1 MKEINKYINMQN
13 NQLSQEYQQLL
24 EEIKKWCAYSMI
36 LDCINHLSIALV
48 HWKISWKFIWWLLI
62 RCFLLDFWW
71 FVKGCVLFC
80 CNRWPEGS
88 IVIVLAARRGGS
100 QVSFYWNIF
109 FWVLW
114 GGIYLWVSCL
124 FYSNSNLVFPYT
136 SNHKVNQIA
145 IFYSMTSWELLGGAD
160 W

>member
-1 MKEINKYINMQN
+1 MKEINKYLNMQN

-36 LDCINHLSIALV
+36 LVCISHLSIILV
-48 HWKISWKFIWWLLI
+48 HWKISWRVIGWLLKH
-62 RCFLLDFWW
+62 CFIQDFWLV
-71 FVKGCVLFC
+71 VKGGAWFC
-80 CNRWPEGS
+80 CNRWPEQS
-88 IVIVLAARRGGS
+88 FVIVLAARRGES
-100 QVSFYWNIF
+100 QVSFCWNIF
-109 FWVLW
+109 FWVLL
-114 GGIYLWVSCL
+114 GGIYPWVSCL